1 MRIRLPILAL
11 ALLAAAPARAQ
22 TPAPADTARDAW
34 TDDALRRELLEMGR
48 VDQEAREGLGAA
60 FQAQDTVFL
69 QRMMRVDSVH
79 AARMREIL
87 RTHGWPGSALVGRDA
102 AHAAWLLVQHGPL
115 ELQRE
120 ALPLIQTAGG
130 AAPSEL
136 AMLTD
141 RIRVREGKPQLYGSH
156 ADVVDGRL
164 VPAPIEDP
172 ERVHER
178 RAAVG
183 LPALEEYVRLLEEM
197 YGIPVDRS
205 RLPLRK
211 P

>member
-11 ALLAAAPARAQ
+11 ALLAATPARAQ

-48 VDQEAREGLGAA
+48 VDQEVREGMGAA
-60 FQAQDTVFL
+60 LQAQDTVFL
-69 QRMMRVDSVH
+69 RRMMRVDSVH

-87 RTHGWPGSALVGRDA
+87 RAHGWPGSALVGREA

-115 ELQRE
+115 DLQRE
-120 ALPLIQTAGG
+120 ALPLIQAAGG
-130 AAPSEL
+130 VAPSEL

-164 VPAPIEDP
+164 VPAPIENP

-183 LPALEEYVRLLEEM
+183 LPTLEEYVRLLEQM
-197 YGIPVDRS
+197 YGMPVDRS
-205 RLPLRK
+205 RLPLRE